1 MDAAV
6 DTANS
11 AGFSAN
17 DLLAAAVFSGK
28 QAASAQNPLTPAI
41 DPAKDNALLA
51 AQTAAM
57 EGESLDLGPDARL
70 SWRIGEANASGGSNQ
85 APAASTLSSGL
96 FGLNGV
102 RPMPAPGVYARHNAV
117 DTPALL
123 PDGSV
128 SEISVPGPLR
138 ARGDLR
144 PVDTA
149 AVAETEALASGR
161 AALGPADHPVADDPG
176 TSPGEPR

>member
-1 MDAAV
+1 V
-6 DTANS
+6 R
-11 AGFSAN
+11 
-17 DLLAAAVFSGK
+17 SG
-28 QAASAQNPLTPAI
+28 
-41 DPAKDNALLA
+41 
-51 AQTAAM
+51 
-57 EGESLDLGPDARL
+57 EHVG
-70 SWRIGEANASGGSNQ
+70 
-85 APAASTLSSGL
+85 
-96 FGLNGV
+96 
-102 RPMPAPGVYARHNAV
+102 PMPAPGVYARHNAV

-149 AVAETEALASGR
+149 AVAETDALASGR

>member
-1 MDAAV
+1 MV
-6 DTANS
+6 
-11 AGFSAN
+11 
-17 DLLAAAVFSGK
+17 DLL
-28 QAASAQNPLTPAI
+28 N
-41 DPAKDNALLA
+41 
-51 AQTAAM
+51 
-57 EGESLDLGPDARL
+57 ARL
-70 SWRIGEANASGGSNQ
+70 GAQIRAAGASDAYHFAKRAVEETQ
-85 APAASTLSSGL
+85 
-96 FGLNGV
+96 
-102 RPMPAPGVYARHNAV
+102 GVYARHNAV

-144 PVDTA
+144 PVDAA